1 MSTVIETFNRDPRNK
16 IKAAINKAVN
26 KVKDT
31 TVKAW
36 NWAVDNKEVA
46 IPIAIGALGII
57 TDSAKQHNRAMRAK
71 HENDEKLRT
80 FWDPSEFRHYKTN
93 RVPTKK
99 QSREIGRRYRTGK
112 ETYGEIL
119 ESMGLLD

>member
-16 IKAAINKAVN
+16 IKAAINKTVD

-31 TVKAW
+31 TAKVW
-36 NWAVDNKEVA
+36 NWAVENKEVA

-57 TDSAKQHNRAMRAK
+57 ADGAKQHNRDMRDK
-71 HENDEKLRT
+71 HENDRKLRT
-80 FWDPSEFRHYKTN
+80 FWDPRECRHYYTN
-93 RVPTKK
+93 RVPSKR
-99 QSREIGRRYRTGK
+99 QSRVIGERYRNG
-112 ETYGEIL
+112 ESYGSIL

>member
-1 MSTVIETFNRDPRNK
+1 MDTVIETFNRDPRNK

-36 NWAVDNKEVA
+36 HWAVENKEVA

-57 TDSAKQHNRAMRAK
+57 TDSAKQHNRDMRSK
-71 HENDEKLRT
+71 HENDRKLG
-80 FWDPSEFRHYKTN
+80 S
-93 RVPTKK
+93 
-99 QSREIGRRYRTGK
+99 S
-112 ETYGEIL
+112 
-119 ESMGLLD
+119 